1 MNHYEELAHRFFEEM
16 RQYKEFRPR
25 QDDVSAL
32 MRGEM
37 AVLRLLDDEQRRVS
51 AGDLSRLLEM
61 TTSRVAAVLNSLEKK
76 GLIERCA
83 DAADRRRVLVALT
96 ERGGAICAHK
106 KECARKRLAA
116 VFERLGQEDTDQFI
130 RLIRRIAQISES
142 LGGRAPEG
150 LKQAKEDAYE

>member
-1 MNHYEELAHRFFEEM
+1 MDHYEELAHRFFEEM

-96 ERGGAICAHK
+96 ERGGALCARK
-106 KECARKRLAA
+106 KEAARKRLAA

-130 RLIRRIAQISES
+130 RLIRRSAQISES
-142 LGGRAPEG
+142 LGACAPESG
-150 LKQAKEDAYE
+150 KQGKGGCL

>member
-1 MNHYEELAHRFFEEM
+1 MDHYEELAHGFFEEM
-16 RQYKEFRPR
+16 RQYRGFMPR

-37 AVLRLLDDEQRRVS
+37 AVLRLLNDEQRRVS

-76 GLIERCA
+76 GLIERSA
-83 DAADRRRVLVALT
+83 DTSDRRRVLVAMT
-96 ERGGAICAHK
+96 KSGAALCAHRK
-106 KECARKRLAA
+106 ACARRRLAA
-116 VFERLGQEDTDQFI
+116 IFERLGQEDTDQFI

-142 LGGRAPEG
+142 LGACAPESG
-150 LKQAKEDAYE
+150 KQGKGGCL

>member
-1 MNHYEELAHRFFEEM
+1 MDHYEELAHGFFEEM

-37 AVLRLLDDEQRRVS
+37 AVLRLLDDEQRRVC

-76 GLIERCA
+76 GLIERYA

-96 ERGGAICAHK
+96 ERGGALCARK
-106 KECARKRLAA
+106 KEAARKRLAA

-130 RLIRRIAQISES
+130 RLIRRITQISES
-142 LGGRAPEG
+142 LGGCAPEHSKTG
-150 LKQAKEDAYE
+150 KGGCL

>member
-37 AVLRLLDDEQRRVS
+37 AVL
-51 AGDLSRLLEM
+51 RLLEM

-96 ERGGAICAHK
+96 ERGGALCARK
-106 KECARKRLAA
+106 KEAARKRLAA